1 MANTYTQAAGITTLT
16 ITKNEYEELKELLLD
31 EHTIGDEWHGMS
43 VAYYEGECL
52 LLAENDCE
60 PDALTEA
67 FLLKFG
73 ELIAANDKLFYEVG
87 VAYACD
93 KMCTGGFGGAA
104 FRIWHDGEIEWARR
118 LWFRSSEKS

>member
-43 VAYYEGECL
+43 VDYYEGECL

-60 PDALTEA
+60 PDVLTKA
-67 FLLKFG
+67 FLARFG
-73 ELIAANDKLFYEVG
+73 ELIAANDMLFYEVG

-93 KMCTGGFGGAA
+93 KMCAGGFGGAT

-118 LWFRSSEKS
+118 LWIRSSEKS